1 VEIMK
6 KQYQAFRIDGS
17 RSLVVLGTP
26 FNSEQEVITYI
37 EKQLGTLSSMN
48 DRIMERYDFTFLPI
62 WTNQE

>member
-1 VEIMK
+1 MK